1 MVAYLASSN
10 SRQSSALSAWGGAAA
25 NSKGTQSRGKEKIEI
40 EISRSYSIAGLL
52 GVNTGDFNGN
62 QVILSR
68 KMDLW
73 ADITFQLEV
82 HSSNGKIFFMGHD
95 STTNKLFIQAQSV
108 EWVLRPFFIRFVYT
122 YYSYVY
128 YFHRFV
134 IFHTN
139 LFFSKALYLH
149 LIYISLVHSKPSW
162 FQCS

>member
-1 MVAYLASSN
+1 MRRSSCKFKGN
-10 SRQSSALSAWGGAAA
+10 TESSR
-25 NSKGTQSRGKEKIEI
+25 KKKEI

-108 EWVLRPFFIRFVYT
+108 E
-122 YYSYVY
+122 
-128 YFHRFV
+128 
-134 IFHTN
+134 
-139 LFFSKALYLH
+139 
-149 LIYISLVHSKPSW
+149 
-162 FQCS
+162 

>member
-10 SRQSSALSAWGGAAA
+10 SRQSSALSEHEEE
-25 NSKGTQSRGKEKIEI
+25 QLQIQREHRVVEKKKEI
-40 EISRSYSIAGLL
+40 EISRSYSISGLL

-108 EWVLRPFFIRFVYT
+108 
-122 YYSYVY
+122 
-128 YFHRFV
+128 
-134 IFHTN
+134 
-139 LFFSKALYLH
+139 K
-149 LIYISLVHSKPSW
+149 
-162 FQCS
+162 

>member
-1 MVAYLASSN
+1 MAYLASSN
-10 SRQSSALSAWGGAAA
+10 SRQSSALSEHEEE
-25 NSKGTQSRGKEKIEI
+25 QLQIQREHRVVEKKKKEI

-108 EWVLRPFFIRFVYT
+108 E
-122 YYSYVY
+122 
-128 YFHRFV
+128 
-134 IFHTN
+134 
-139 LFFSKALYLH
+139 
-149 LIYISLVHSKPSW
+149 
-162 FQCS
+162 

>member
-10 SRQSSALSAWGGAAA
+10 SRQSSALSEHEEE
-25 NSKGTQSRGKEKIEI
+25 QLQIQREHRVVEKKKEI

-108 EWVLRPFFIRFVYT
+108 E
-122 YYSYVY
+122 
-128 YFHRFV
+128 
-134 IFHTN
+134 
-139 LFFSKALYLH
+139 
-149 LIYISLVHSKPSW
+149 
-162 FQCS
+162 